1 MGVINDLQLYAIII
15 LCTVIA
21 IGIAGGA
28 LVFYFLKVKKV
39 SAEEEIINYDNFVR
53 TDAREYCKFDDIFSG
68 RSGMGMIHL
77 GNNTYVSGIEVQGY
91 NFTAA
96 SADEK
101 QRTMMNAIAFF
112 NILEQPIQMCQT
124 VKAIDISKNIE
135 EVHGDAEEIEKR
147 LLSVQEELNVAIEN
161 LKAFNQMGNDDYYI
175 AEEKRV
181 KKLINTIQSLKW
193 QIDESKMLISEMS
206 RVSDTNFNTMR
217 SNQIIFSYTYSPDDD
232 IERLSDEEIVIKA
245 EQELRNQAG
254 IYGSALESCGCTWKI
269 LKAEELVNLIRRHLH
284 PVTCDEIPLDKL
296 LNSTYNSLFVT
307 TDSFEELERERRGD
321 LEYEEIMR
329 EYAEQLAEKE
339 RLAQESFD
347 NTIVQLEEDR
357 EKVV

>member
-28 LVFYFLKVKKV
+28 LVFYFLKVRKV

-53 TDAREYCKFDDIFSG
+53 TDAKEYCKFDDIIVG
-68 RSGMGMIHL
+68 KSGMGMIHL
-77 GNNTYVSGIEVQGY
+77 GNDCYVSGIEVQGY
-91 NFTAA
+91 NFQGA

-101 QRTMMNAIAFF
+101 QRTMINAIGFF
-112 NILEQPIQMCQT
+112 NILEAPIQMCQT
-124 VKAIDISKNIE
+124 VKAIDIANNIE
-135 EVHGDAEEIEKR
+135 EVREDAEEIEKK
-147 LLSVQEELNVAIEN
+147 LLATQEELSVAIEN
-161 LKAFNQMGNDDYYI
+161 LKAFMGNDDYYL

-193 QIDESKMLISEMS
+193 QIDESKELMNIMS
-206 RVSDTNFNTMR
+206 AVSDTNFNTMR
-217 SNQIIFSYTYSPDDD
+217 SNQIIFSYQYSPDDD

-254 IYGSALESCGCTWKI
+254 IYGGALESCGCTWKI
-269 LKAEELVNLIRRHLH
+269 LKPDELVNLIRRHLH

-296 LNSTYNSLFVT
+296 LNSTYNSLYVT
-307 TDSFEELERERRGD
+307 TESFEELERERRGD
-321 LEYEEIMR
+321 LEYEETMR
-329 EYAEQLAEKE
+329 EYAQQLAEKE
-339 RLAQESFD
+339 KEAQKTFEETVAS
-347 NTIVQLEEDR
+347 LEEDR

>member
-1 MGVINDLQLYAIII
+1 MSVINDLQLYAIII

-39 SAEEEIINYDNFVR
+39 SAEEEIINYENFIR

-68 RSGMGMIHL
+68 KSGMGMIHL

-91 NFTAA
+91 NFAAA

-112 NILEQPIQMCQT
+112 NVLEQPIQMCQT

-135 EVHGDAEEIEKR
+135 EVREDAEQIEIR
-147 LLSVQEELNVAIEN
+147 LLTVQEELNVALEN
-161 LKAFNQMGNDDYYI
+161 LKMFLDDDDYYT

-181 KKLINTIQSLKW
+181 KKLCSTISSLKW
-193 QIDESKMLISEMS
+193 QLEESKELMTFME
-206 RVSDTNFNTMR
+206 RVSNTNFNTMR

-232 IERLSDEEIVIKA
+232 IEVLSDDEVVIKA
-245 EQELRNQAG
+245 ENELRNQAG
-254 IYGSALESCGCTWKI
+254 IYGSALETCGCTWKI
-269 LKAEELVNLIRRHLH
+269 LKADDLVNLIRRHLH
-284 PVTCDEIPLDKL
+284 PVTCDEVPLDKL
-296 LNSTYNSLFVT
+296 LNSTYNSLYVT

-321 LEYEEIMR
+321 LEYEETMR

-339 RLAQESFD
+339 KLAKQKFEQ
-347 NTIVQLEEDR
+347 TVEEMEEER